1 MYRLLLNDILGFLLG
16 GEGEVI
22 KLNYANKVKYQ
33 FRLDYLVQ
41 SNGYLEE
48 TGKSISVYMATLIV
62 ICNIMN
68 TCDIQHNEYM

>member
-1 MYRLLLNDILGFLLG
+1 M
-16 GEGEVI
+16 
-22 KLNYANKVKYQ
+22 KYQ

-68 TCDIQHNEYM
+68 TCDIQHNEYMWYAT